1 MPDLHIKL
9 LNYGFEYLGKFVVN
23 TQIAS
28 CRVPIWYSSA
38 EKEVPDRNI
47 GGRIS
52 VRIKYADYRTL
63 NLPR

>member
-28 CRVPIWYSSA
+28 CRVPIWYSSV

-47 GGRIS
+47 PGGRIS
-52 VRIKYADYRTL
+52 VRKYADYRTL